1 MERERESLLSQGV
14 PWSDRQMNVSETE
27 HGPQGGELRV
37 EVEAPKMSFSGTKWS
52 DDKANS
58 DKNATSEKQSG
69 LPGTV

>member
-1 MERERESLLSQGV
+1 
-14 PWSDRQMNVSETE
+14 MNVSETE

-52 DDKANS
+52 DDKANG